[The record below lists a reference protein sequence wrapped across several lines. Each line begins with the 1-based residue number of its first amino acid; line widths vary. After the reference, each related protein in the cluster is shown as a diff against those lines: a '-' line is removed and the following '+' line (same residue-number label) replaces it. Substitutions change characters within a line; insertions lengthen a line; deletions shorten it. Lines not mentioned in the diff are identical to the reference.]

1 MADQRLEQT
10 VERLEAAAHRL
21 RTDDLSTEDAA
32 QLVESCAQLAAEA
45 ATELDRLVRS
55 AEPSGAED
63 QLRISGA

>member
-10 VERLEAAAHRL
+10 VERLETAARRL
-21 RTDDLSTEDAA
+21 RAEDLSTEDAA
-32 QLVESCAQLAAEA
+32 GIVESCAQLAAEA

>member
-1 MADQRLEQT
+1 MAERLEQT
-10 VERLEAAAHRL
+10 VERLEAAARRL
-21 RTDDLSTEDAA
+21 RAEDLSTEEAA
-32 QLVESCAQLAAEA
+32 AVVESCAQLAAEA